1 MENKVQRAMPT
12 LKKSQLLMYGFG
24 GMFLNTFYLMFL
36 AYYRLF
42 FLTNVLMLDTYVAAT
57 INSISVW
64 INVGTMVLAG
74 IIVDSTNLKWGK
86 FRSWV
91 PIGGVMVTIAF
102 PLMFANLG
110 LSTGAAAVMFVVMF
124 AIQSIGYNTLWVAER
139 SLVGPMSRNTADAT
153 ALATYAQ
160 QGSTIGGFIYGLVG
174 TRILAFWGTGPNSYA
189 LTGLTF
195 GLFILAGTFLIFF
208 MTKKYDLPSEAK
220 PASAPKA
227 EKVGLGQ
234 MLKSIRGPM
243 IPFVVAMILNNCHL
257 GFFMTLLN
265 HFTTYV
271 LNDPEVL
278 GLAVTLGSVASFV
291 GAWISKIMC
300 DRMGKRSAFIWFSLL
315 TGVLYM
321 LIAFIGRTSVPFLIL
336 RLCVGASCVVGGMLI
351 PAFANDLAD
360 YNEMKGTSN
369 ARAFVQALSG
379 TTIRM
384 GTALS
389 TMIASFGLAFVGFQA
404 GMEPTPQV
412 VNGITYMMAFGPAIV
427 CVLSALCFIPYH
439 VDEKE
444 LDAYRAEKAAKM
456 AK

>member
-208 MTKKYDLPSEAK
+208 MTKKYDLCLLYTSTASTKSRLPTSIPRSITSKPSEISTSQTISL
-220 PASAPKA
+220 PIS
-227 EKVGLGQ
+227 
-234 MLKSIRGPM
+234 
-243 IPFVVAMILNNCHL
+243 
-257 GFFMTLLN
+257 
-265 HFTTYV
+265 
-271 LNDPEVL
+271 
-278 GLAVTLGSVASFV
+278 
-291 GAWISKIMC
+291 WIS
-300 DRMGKRSAFIWFSLL
+300 FSTTPMMIRPSDLL
-315 TGVLYM
+315 P
-321 LIAFIGRTSVPFLIL
+321 ARRIL
-336 RLCVGASCVVGGMLI
+336 AQNSPM
-351 PAFANDLAD
+351 A
-360 YNEMKGTSN
+360 
-369 ARAFVQALSG
+369 AR
-379 TTIRM
+379 
-384 GTALS
+384 
-389 TMIASFGLAFVGFQA
+389 
-404 GMEPTPQV
+404 
-412 VNGITYMMAFGPAIV
+412 
-427 CVLSALCFIPYH
+427 
-439 VDEKE
+439 
-444 LDAYRAEKAAKM
+444 
-456 AK
+456 